1 MIITHIQYTVRAE
14 YVAENQEYIGAKCAT
29 LAWSAK

>member
-14 YVAENQEYIGAKCAT
+14 YAAKNQEYIRRILEDLRALG
-29 LAWSAK
+29 